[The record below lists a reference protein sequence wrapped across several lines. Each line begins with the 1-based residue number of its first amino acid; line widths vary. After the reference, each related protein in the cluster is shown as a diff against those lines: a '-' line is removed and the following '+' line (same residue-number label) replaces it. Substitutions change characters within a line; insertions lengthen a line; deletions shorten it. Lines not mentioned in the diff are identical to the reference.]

1 MESPFGTQPYPVFSF
16 NAEGAYRAFQRIE
29 V

>member
-1 MESPFGTQPYPVFSF
+1 MESPFGAEPSTVFPF
-16 NAEGAYRAFQRIE
+16 NAEGAYRAFQRFE